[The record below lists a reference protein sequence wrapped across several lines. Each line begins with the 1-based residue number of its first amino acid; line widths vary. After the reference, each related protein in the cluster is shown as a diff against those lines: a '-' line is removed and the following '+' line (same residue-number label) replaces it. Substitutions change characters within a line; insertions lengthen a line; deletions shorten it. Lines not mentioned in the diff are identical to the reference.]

1 MAFKTN
7 TRRIFTLSDNVGV
20 GREVAVDLKRT
31 PWAIHSFQIFH
42 QARFSIANGTTATMK
57 AFAPEMLLKY
67 IRLQGSR
74 PGGSDLI
81 KHLTGTQLARLN
93 TYDSASE
100 NPDRIGPTY
109 AEQVYAPGT
118 YLIAT
123 TLRLVMPPPRV
134 NTEFANQC
142 LLPGPAY
149 SNLALYIFFEDFA
162 QIWSANPANAT
173 FIDHFLAID
182 QVDVPTVDVAKSK
195 FSQFQETYMRE
206 NISTANTGLEVRPPL
221 GNFYRQM
228 MLTTYFQANNV
239 PNDFLIRDFELR
251 ENVSTIRQEDW
262 NGLRRKNWY
271 DYNLEGGLLSSPF
284 TNGSCVLDFAEQG
297 SEASL
302 LDVTDFGYKGRDLK
316 LVCNIPNAPATLC
329 YLDVVS
335 RIIIPR
341 INV

>member
-1 MAFKTN
+1 MAYKTN
-7 TRRIFTLSDNVGV
+7 TRRIFTMTDTSPA
-20 GREVAVDLKRT
+20 GREIAVDLKRS
-31 PWAIHSFQIFH
+31 PWAIHSFSLFH
-42 QARFSIANGTTATMK
+42 QIRFTVAPATTATIK
-57 AFAPEMLLKY
+57 AYAPEMSIKY
-67 IRLQGSR
+67 LRLQGSR

-81 KHLTGTQLARLN
+81 KHLTGCHLARLN

-100 NPDRIGPTY
+100 QPDRLGPTFATAVLPTGGY
-109 AEQVYAPGT
+109 VLG
-118 YLIAT
+118 T

-134 NTEFANQC
+134 NSDFANQC

-149 SNLALYIFFEDFA
+149 SNLALYIFLEDIA
-162 QIWSANPANAT
+162 QLFSVGAANVT
-173 FIDHFLAID
+173 FVDHFLSID
-182 QVDVPTVDVAKSK
+182 QVDVPTVDVSKSK

-206 NISTANTGLEVRPPL
+206 NIANANTGLEIRPPL

-228 MLTTYFQANNV
+228 MLHAYYQNNNT
-239 PNDFLIRDFELR
+239 PNDWLVNDFELR

-262 NGLRRKNWY
+262 QGLRRKNFFE
-271 DYNLEGGLLSSPF
+271 YNLEGGGGASPF
-284 TNGSCVLDFAEQG
+284 TMGSCVLDFAEQG

-316 LVCNIPNAPATLC
+316 IVANIPVAPASLN